1 MLFNTVLFKSTFSL
15 SLFAFPNEQTILR
28 TQLTTRD
35 RSIARKRISE
45 TRPNMVHSRSET
57 NLNRI
62 LVDLCT
68 SPTVRPRHDKPRQY
82 HPPLPTLK
90 PIRSNSC
97 SNIDDVVSHLTQL
110 NTEERSAEL
119 ECLDLTV
126 PYSLPTLR
134 SSNASIRPTAISLTP
149 MPSTGFIVQPTSHV
163 QTTPSFSLFETLSI
177 NHLKKSSAVTPL
189 IPMTPKDS
197 VLKSTPSN
205 SSNDFKA
212 QDYTK
217 RLRNRLTSR
226 EYLRKK
232 FLS

>member
-1 MLFNTVLFKSTFSL
+1 
-15 SLFAFPNEQTILR
+15 
-28 TQLTTRD
+28 
-35 RSIARKRISE
+35 
-45 TRPNMVHSRSET
+45 MVRSRSET

-62 LVDLCT
+62 FVDLCT
-68 SPTVRPRHDKPRQY
+68 SPMLRPRHEKPRQY

-97 SNIDDVVSHLTQL
+97 SNIDVVSDQFAQL
-110 NTEERSAEL
+110 KTKESAEV

-126 PYSLPTLR
+126 PLLPPLLR
-134 SSNASIRPTAISLTP
+134 TSNASIRPTAISLTP
-149 MPSTGFIVQPTSHV
+149 MQSTGFIVQPTSLA
-163 QTTPSFSLFETLSI
+163 QTTRPFSLFDTLSI
-177 NHLKKSSAVTPL
+177 NHLNKSSVFTPL
-189 IPMTPKDS
+189 IPTISTEK